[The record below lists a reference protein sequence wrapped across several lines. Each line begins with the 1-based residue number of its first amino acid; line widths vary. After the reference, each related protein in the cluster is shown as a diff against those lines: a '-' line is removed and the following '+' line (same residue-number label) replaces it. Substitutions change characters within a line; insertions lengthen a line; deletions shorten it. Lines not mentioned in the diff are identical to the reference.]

1 MRVNKMGRRTL
12 LKGIGE
18 AALIKGLAAKFPYKH
33 PRVIKGI
40 GDDTAVTVEKGGKAL
55 LTTTDILIEGTH
67 FKREYT
73 DAYLLGRKALSISL
87 SDIAAMGGVPLF
99 FLTSIAL
106 PPDTKKD
113 FLDDLYRG
121 VSHVAREHGALLI
134 GGNTAR
140 SGKIMVSTT
149 VLGEALRKEVV
160 YRSGARAGD
169 VIYVTGATGVS
180 ALGLRIL
187 KRCGLD
193 ALKKKTRSGK
203 AALKHLDPTPRVE
216 AGRALAT
223 GRLATAMM
231 DLSDGLALDLKRM
244 CGESGTGAVIELGR
258 LPVADELRGL
268 PARRGRVMDLIVSG
282 GEDYELLFTA
292 PERHSRRIAAL
303 SRRLSLPITPIGRM
317 TKKRAGIRFVHE
329 DGRALKIKR
338 PGFEHF

>member
-1 MRVNKMGRRTL
+1 MGRKTL

-18 AALIKGLAAKFPYKH
+18 EALIKGLAAKFPSGH

-40 GDDTAVTVEKGGKAL
+40 GDDAAVIAEAGGKAL

-67 FKREYT
+67 FRREYT

-87 SDIAAMGGVPLF
+87 SDIAAMGGIPLF

-106 PPDTKKD
+106 PPDTEKG
-113 FLDDLYRG
+113 FLDGLYRG
-121 VSHVAREHGALLI
+121 LSDVAFDFGALLI

-140 SGKIMVSTT
+140 SGKVMVATT
-149 VLGEALRKEVV
+149 VLGEASAEEVV
-160 YRSGARAGD
+160 YRGGAREGD
-169 VIYVTGATGVS
+169 DIYVTGATGVS
-180 ALGLRIL
+180 ALGLKIL
-187 KRCGLD
+187 KGRGLGV
-193 ALKKKTRSGK
+193 LRKKTRAGR

-231 DLSDGLALDLKRM
+231 DISDGLALDLKRM
-244 CGESGTGAVIELGR
+244 CEESGTGAVIKVDR
-258 LPVADELRGL
+258 LPVADELRGGQATHGEIL
-268 PARRGRVMDLIVSG
+268 DLIVSG

-292 PERHSRRIAAL
+292 RGRDSGRIASL
-303 SRRLSLPITPIGRM
+303 SRRLSLPMTAIGKV
-317 TKKRAGIRFVHE
+317 TEKSGGIRFVHD
-329 DGRALKIKR
+329 DGTELEIRR

>member
-1 MRVNKMGRRTL
+1 M
-12 LKGIGE
+12 
-18 AALIKGLAAKFPYKH
+18 IKGLAAKFPYKH

-40 GDDTAVTVEKGGKAL
+40 GDDTAVTVERGGKVL
-55 LTTTDILIEGTH
+55 LSTTDILIEGTH
-67 FKREYT
+67 FKRGYM

-106 PPDTKKD
+106 PPDTERGFFED
-113 FLDDLYRG
+113 IYRG
-121 VSHVAREHGALLI
+121 VSDVAREHGALLI

-140 SGKIMVSTT
+140 SGKVMVSTT
-149 VLGEALRKEVV
+149 VLGEAIRGEVV

-169 VIYVTGATGVS
+169 DIYVTGATGVS

-187 KRCGLD
+187 KRCGLG
-193 ALKKKTRSGK
+193 ALKKKGRSGK

-231 DLSDGLALDLKRM
+231 DISDGLALDLKRM
-244 CGESGTGAVIELGR
+244 CGESKAGAVIEIGR
-258 LPVADELRGL
+258 LPVADELKGF
-268 PARRGRVMDLIVSG
+268 PARRGKVMDLIVSG

-292 PERHSRRIAAL
+292 PERHARRIAAL
-303 SRRLSLPITPIGRM
+303 SRRLSLPMTPIGKIA
-317 TKKRAGIRFVHE
+317 KKRAGIRFVHD
-329 DGRALKIKR
+329 DGTELEIKK

>member
-1 MRVNKMGRRTL
+1 MRVNKMGRGTL

-40 GDDTAVTVEKGGKAL
+40 GDDASVTVETGGKVL

-73 DAYLLGRKALSISL
+73 DAYLLGRKALSVSL

-121 VSHVAREHGALLI
+121 VHHVAGEHGALLI

-149 VLGEALRKEVV
+149 VLGEALREEVV

-180 ALGLRIL
+180 ALGLGIL
-187 KRCGLD
+187 KRCGLG

-203 AALKHLDPTPRVE
+203 AALKHLNPTP
-216 AGRALAT
+216 
-223 GRLATAMM
+223 
-231 DLSDGLALDLKRM
+231 
-244 CGESGTGAVIELGR
+244 
-258 LPVADELRGL
+258 
-268 PARRGRVMDLIVSG
+268 
-282 GEDYELLFTA
+282 
-292 PERHSRRIAAL
+292 
-303 SRRLSLPITPIGRM
+303 
-317 TKKRAGIRFVHE
+317 
-329 DGRALKIKR
+329 
-338 PGFEHF
+338 